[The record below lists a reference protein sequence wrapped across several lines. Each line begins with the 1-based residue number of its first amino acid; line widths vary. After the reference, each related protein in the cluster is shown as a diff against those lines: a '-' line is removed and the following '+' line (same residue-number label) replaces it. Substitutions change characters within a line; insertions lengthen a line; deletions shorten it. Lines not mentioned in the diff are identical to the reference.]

1 MMVRFFMKEKDND
14 EDKGIDS
21 YARTIEELLDKKK
34 YTLDYYQRE
43 YNWQKNQVTDL
54 INDLTKK
61 FFDSYHEEDPRDQ
74 VEKYDH
80 YFLGSIIISQT
91 GGKRYI
97 VDGQQRLTT
106 LTLLLIKLHH
116 LLKDNEQKGQV
127 ASLIFSTRFAKKSFN
142 LDIKDREPIMHA
154 LYSDDSFDLD
164 SFDLDSFIQDDQWD
178 SIRNI
183 ALRYNDIETHLDLLN
198 EEIIP
203 FFVDWLLAKVYL
215 VEIIAYNE
223 GDAYTIFETMN
234 DRGLSLTP
242 AEMLKGYLLANIKDT
257 DQRNSSNEVWRKR
270 IQLLK
275 DIDKDED
282 ANAIKAW
289 LRSQYAENIRDRKR
303 GAEPQDFELIGTE
316 FHRWV
321 HDHKDD
327 LDLNAGKDFTRFI
340 LEDFEFYTRH
350 YEKLRKASENFAS
363 GLECV
368 YYNAQN
374 DFALQYPVLL
384 APLRLEDSK
393 EKIHKKIKIVSR
405 FIDIL
410 IHRRIWNFRSITHS
424 TMYYAMFLLILKI
437 RGQSVTDLV
446 NILHAEL
453 AKDSENF
460 LSDNLFGLHG
470 TNRKKVHRILARITD
485 YVETQS
491 NNASSSRYPE
501 YFQQGA
507 SPYEIEHIWAKKP
520 EEHIK
525 EFPNT
530 DEFERY
536 RDRIGGL
543 LLLQKK
549 KNASFNK
556 MSYDKKLDY
565 YLRENSLTQSL
576 HEKAYERNP
585 GFLQFI
591 ERSQLPFC
599 PHSEFKKADFDAR
612 QELYQKLAEQIWS
625 PERLLE
631 EA

>member
-1 MMVRFFMKEKDND
+1 MIGRSQMKEKDND
-14 EDKGIDS
+14 ELRGIDS
-21 YARTIEELLDKKK
+21 NARTIEELLDRKK

-61 FFDSYHEEDPRDQ
+61 FFDNYHEEDPREQ

-91 GGKRYI
+91 GGKRFI
-97 VDGQQRLTT
+97 IDGQQRLTT

-116 LLKDNEQKGQV
+116 LLKDSEQKSQV

-142 LDIKDREPIMHA
+142 LDIEDRETIMNV
-154 LYSDDSFDLD
+154 LYSDTSFDLD
-164 SFDLDSFIQDDQWD
+164 SLESFVQNDQWD

-183 ALRYNDIETHLDLLN
+183 ALRYNDIETNLDLRN
-198 EEIIP
+198 EKIIP
-203 FFVDWLLAKVYL
+203 YFVDWLLAKVYL

-242 AEMLKGYLLANIKDT
+242 VEMLKGYLLANIKNT
-257 DQRNSSNEVWRKR
+257 DQRNSSNEVWRMR

-289 LRSQYAENIRDRKR
+289 LRSQYAKSIRDRTR
-303 GAEPQDFELIGTE
+303 GASPQDFELIGTE

-321 HDHKDD
+321 RHHSDRLG
-327 LDLNAGKDFTRFI
+327 LDSSGAFIDFIKKDF
-340 LEDFEFYTRH
+340 DFYTGH
-350 YEKLRKASENFAS
+350 YNELRSASEKFIPN
-363 GLECV
+363 LECV
-368 YYNAQN
+368 YYNAQS

-384 APLRLEDSK
+384 APLRVEDSK
-393 EKIHKKIKIVSR
+393 EDINKKIRIVSR
-405 FIDIL
+405 FVDIL

-424 TMYYAMFLLILKI
+424 TMYYAMYLLILAI
-437 RGQSVTDLV
+437 RGKSVSDLV
-446 NILHAEL
+446 NILHTEL
-453 AKDSENF
+453 TKGNENF
-460 LSDNLFGLHG
+460 QGDSSFGLHG

-485 YVETQS
+485 FVEIQS
-491 NNASSSRYPE
+491 NDSSQSRYLE
-501 YFQQGA
+501 YFQQGD
-507 SPYEIEHIWAKKP
+507 SPYEVEHIWANKP
-520 EEHIK
+520 ECHID

-530 DEFERY
+530 VDFERY

-543 LLLQKK
+543 LLLRKQ

-556 MSYDKKLDY
+556 MSYDEKRDY
-565 YLRENSLTQSL
+565 YLRENLLTQSL

-591 ERSQLPFC
+591 ERSQLPLR
-599 PHSEFKKADFDAR
+599 PHSKFKKADLDAR
-612 QELYQKLAEQIWS
+612 QDLYQKLAEQIWN
-625 PERLLE
+625 PERLFQDV
-631 EA
+631 